1 MRIPQPKGDRG
12 SLKWIQIIVNDYP
25 EILDREIKTTC
36 NIPVTEDITWVS
48 PLREDDYAEYRDDF
62 FLKKLDYELGHHSLE
77 EFWPARGPQWD
88 ALGKS
93 GSGHIF
99 LIEAKAHVD
108 EMLSTGTQASAK
120 SAALINA
127 SLDEAK
133 QFLGAKSV
141 VDWTKVFYQ
150 YTNRVAHLYLL
161 REVNRLSAYL
171 VFVYFLND
179 TDKSGPKTADEWRA
193 ALKIVKGVLGLRV
206 KHRLSKYVAEV
217 FIDLNEMNE
226 LIR

>member
-1 MRIPQPKGDRG
+1 
-12 SLKWIQIIVNDYP
+12 
-25 EILDREIKTTC
+25 
-36 NIPVTEDITWVS
+36 
-48 PLREDDYAEYRDDF
+48 
-62 FLKKLDYELGHHSLE
+62 
-77 EFWPARGPQWD
+77 
-88 ALGKS
+88 
-93 GSGHIF
+93 
-99 LIEAKAHVD
+99 
-108 EMLSTGTQASAK
+108 
-120 SAALINA
+120 
-127 SLDEAK
+127 
-133 QFLGAKSV
+133 
-141 VDWTKVFYQ
+141 
-150 YTNRVAHLYLL
+150 LYLL